1 MDASARAKR
10 GTTIK
15 DVADAAGVSVGTV
28 SHVVSGARQVRPA
41 TRDRVNAAI
50 AELGFR
56 PNRVARSLT
65 RSRTSTVGMVIPDV
79 ANPFFAQLIRGASD
93 ALEASDYVVV
103 FGNSDN
109 LATKERR
116 YLVEFI
122 ERRVDGMI
130 IAPAANADA
139 DQIRDL
145 GEQLPV
151 VLVDRVTP
159 GWLGDLV
166 VGDDQAGMALA
177 VDHLIGQ
184 GHRRIALINGEEE
197 LSTARARRLGFE
209 QALRARDVAAVAVS
223 DGAFSIESG
232 REQAMAMLAADPRP
246 TAICAGNDL
255 LALGGLQAAHEL
267 GFSVPGQLS
276 VMGYDD
282 IAYAKLASPRLTSVS
297 QPGYAIGAAAARL
310 LIERLRDP
318 SGARQEV
325 AIRPSLILREST
337 APPARPSA
345 VSLGQ

>member
-1 MDASARAKR
+1 MVDRTRAKL

-28 SHVVSGARQVRPA
+28 SHVISGARQVRPA
-41 TRDRVNAAI
+41 TRERVNAAI
-50 AELGFR
+50 TELGFR

-65 RSRTSTVGMVIPDV
+65 RSRTSTIGMVIPDV

-109 LATKERR
+109 LGAKERR

-122 ERRVDGMI
+122 ERRVDGVI
-130 IAPAANADA
+130 VAPASNADA
-139 DQIRDL
+139 EQIRDL
-145 GEQLPV
+145 GEQLPL

-177 VDHLIGQ
+177 IDHLVGQ
-184 GHRRIALINGEEE
+184 GHRQIALINGEGE
-197 LSTARARRLGFE
+197 LSTARERRIGFE
-209 QALRARDVAAVAVS
+209 RALRARDLAAIAVS
-223 DGAFSIESG
+223 EGSFSIESG
-232 REQAMAMLAADPRP
+232 REQAITMLGAEVRP
-246 TAICAGNDL
+246 TAICAANDL

-267 GFSVPGQLS
+267 GLSVPGQLS

-282 IAYAKLASPRLTSVS
+282 IAYASLASPRLTSVS

-318 SGARQEV
+318 GGARQEV
-325 AIRPSLILREST
+325 VIRPSLVLRDST
-337 APPARPSA
+337 APPDPGA
-345 VSLGQ
+345 LGRTG